1 MQPLIELK
9 DVGLQYKIK
18 GNIFTKNKY
27 YDALKNINLKI
38 YPGETIGVIGKNG
51 SGKSSLLKILS
62 GVIQPTSGEIINHGV
77 SASLL
82 TIGAGFDNNLNGRDN
97 AILSGILQGLGGKEI
112 KSKLNE
118 IHDYSELGDFF
129 FEPVRTYST
138 GMRARLGFS
147 ISNTIEPDVLLIDE
161 VLSVGDQNFRD
172 KTRLTIINR
181 IKSKQT
187 VILVSNSEA
196 QIVNFC
202 SSAILINN
210 SKIEYVKDPRKAFQ
224 KYHSALVAQ
233 KTDKLAT

>member
-38 YPGETIGVIGKNG
+38 YPGETIGIIGKNG

-97 AILSGILQGLGGKEI
+97 AILSGMLQGLKSQEI
-112 KSKLNE
+112 KTKLSE

-147 ISNTIEPDVLLIDE
+147 ISNIIKPDILLIDE
-161 VLSVGDQNFRD
+161 VLGVGDQKFRQ
-172 KTRLTIINR
+172 KTEITIIEKNRPQQAIILVSHASQQISKLCNRVALIDNNTIIN
-181 IKSKQT
+181 ID
-187 VILVSNSEA
+187 LSNETLN
-196 QIVNFC
+196 I
-202 SSAILINN
+202 
-210 SKIEYVKDPRKAFQ
+210 
-224 KYHSALVAQ
+224 
-233 KTDKLAT
+233 

>member
-77 SASLL
+77 STSLL

-97 AILSGILQGLGGKEI
+97 AVLSGMLQGLKSHEI
-112 KSKLNE
+112 KSKLSE
-118 IHDYSELGDFF
+118 IHEYSGLGDLF
-129 FEPVRTYST
+129 FEPVRIYST
-138 GMRARLGFS
+138 GMRSKLGFS
-147 ISNTIEPDVLLIDE
+147 VSTILDHDILLIDE
-161 VLSVGDQNFRD
+161 IISVGDAEF
-172 KTRLTIINR
+172 R
-181 IKSKQT
+181 IKSEKHITSSARSKKTT
-187 VILVSNSEA
+187 VIVSHNASM
-196 QIVNFC
+196 ISRLCN
-202 SSAILINN
+202 
-210 SKIEYVKDPRKAFQ
+210 RK
-224 KYHSALVAQ
+224 LEL
-233 KTDKLAT
+233 T

>member
-38 YPGETIGVIGKNG
+38 YPGETIGIIGKNG

-97 AILSGILQGLGGKEI
+97 AILSGMLQGLKSQEI
-112 KSKLNE
+112 KTKLSE
-118 IHDYSELGDFF
+118 IHDYSGLGDFF
-129 FEPVRTYST
+129 FEPLRTYST

-147 ISNTIEPDVLLIDE
+147 ISNTIEPDILLIDE
-161 VLSVGDQNFRD
+161 IISVGDSDFQ
-172 KTRLTIINR
+172 K
-181 IKSKQT
+181 KSKKAIFEKIANKGSV
-187 VILVSNSEA
+187 VIVSHSPHLLEN
-196 QIVNFC
+196 IC
-202 SSAILINN
+202 
-210 SKIEYVKDPRKAFQ
+210 SKIITIENGASIKKND
-224 KYHSALVAQ
+224 
-233 KTDKLAT
+233 TEI

>member
-38 YPGETIGVIGKNG
+38 YPGETIGIIGKNG
-51 SGKSSLLKILS
+51 SGKSSLLKIIS
-62 GVIQPTSGEIINHGV
+62 GIIQPTSGEIINHGV

-97 AILSGILQGLGGKEI
+97 AILSGILQGLGSKEI

-118 IHDYSELGDFF
+118 IHDYSGLGDFF
-129 FEPVRTYST
+129 FQPVRTYST

-147 ISNTIEPDVLLIDE
+147 ISNTIDPDILLIDE
-161 VLSVGDQNFRD
+161 ILGVGDHQFRR
-172 KTRLTIINR
+172 KAETSIIGK
-181 IKSKQT
+181 IKSNRT
-187 VILVSNSEA
+187 VVLVSHSE
-196 QIVNFC
+196 QQ
-202 SSAILINN
+202 INN
-210 SKIEYVKDPRKAFQ
+210 LSDRVVQ
-224 KYHSALVAQ
+224 L
-233 KTDKLAT
+233 

>member
-38 YPGETIGVIGKNG
+38 YPGETIGIIGKNG

-62 GVIQPTSGEIINHGV
+62 GVIQPTSGEIINYGV
-77 SASLL
+77 STSLL
-82 TIGAGFDNNLNGRDN
+82 TIGAGFDNNLNGKDN
-97 AILSGILQGLGGKEI
+97 AILNGMLQGLKSKEI

-147 ISNTIEPDVLLIDE
+147 ISNIIKPDILLIDE
-161 VLSVGDQNFRD
+161 VLGVGDQKFRQ
-172 KTRLTIINR
+172 KTEITIIEKNRPQQAIILVSHASQQISKLCNRVALIDNNTIIN
-181 IKSKQT
+181 ID
-187 VILVSNSEA
+187 LSNETLN
-196 QIVNFC
+196 I
-202 SSAILINN
+202 
-210 SKIEYVKDPRKAFQ
+210 
-224 KYHSALVAQ
+224 
-233 KTDKLAT
+233 